1 MNPLLGIIIALFMVY
16 VLVLAIVTRGKGL
29 SRSWQLVKT
38 VNGARAIALL
48 ALALLL
54 FQGSLVLFVWL
65 PWSGLLQWFCGLGLI
80 VLLCL
85 WIGRAYRGMSQE

>member
-1 MNPLLGIIIALFMVY
+1 MKPLPGIIIVLFMVY
-16 VLVLAIVTRGKGL
+16 VLVLAIAARGKGFQ
-29 SRSWQLVKT
+29 RSWQLVKT
-38 VNGARAIALL
+38 DNGARAIALL

-54 FQGSLVLFVWL
+54 FQGSLVLFAWL

-85 WIGRAYRGMSQE
+85 WIGRAYRGAPQE